1 MLMLYTLKYCPKNSN
16 EVIGQSLLELK
27 SFIENYTS
35 GYVLLSGPTG
45 VGKTASVHAIAK
57 ELELEVVEINAS
69 ETRNKDS
76 VNSIIGV
83 SLKQQSLFSRGKV
96 ILIDEVDA
104 ISGRHDYGG
113 LAALKKL
120 ISKSSFPVILTC
132 NDDSITKLKELRK
145 QAVKIRFSE
154 VDYLRISEL
163 LKRICLEESIVFQ
176 NEALTTIARRSGGD
190 VRAALNDLQTLA
202 LSDSVTVETA
212 QLLDERK
219 QEKEIQ
225 EGLFKVFK
233 STDPSIFL
241 GAFDDFDDSEI
252 SLWLEEN
259 IPREYEDI
267 IEIENA
273 FDFLSKVDVFKG
285 RIRRQQYWRLLFY
298 IHQFLTAGIALS
310 KKEKYRKQVEY
321 KRSLRLLFIW
331 QANMKNASK
340 KKMAEEFSKYLHV
353 SKNRF
358 LRDIYFYFRIM
369 MENPIFAR
377 NINEELSEK
386 RI

>member
-1 MLMLYTLKYCPKNSN
+1 MLLKQG
-16 EVIGQSLLELK
+16 I
-27 SFIENYTS
+27 
-35 GYVLLSGPTG
+35 
-45 VGKTASVHAIAK
+45 
-57 ELELEVVEINAS
+57 
-69 ETRNKDS
+69 
-76 VNSIIGV
+76 NSIIGV

-96 ILIDEVDA
+96 ILIDEIDA
-104 ISGRHDYGG
+104 ISGRSDYGG

-120 ISKSSFPVILTC
+120 ISKSSFPVVLTC
-132 NDDSITKLKELRK
+132 NDDSIPKLKELRK
-145 QAVKIRFSE
+145 KAVKINFSQ
-154 VDYLRISEL
+154 VDYLRITEL
-163 LKRICLEESIVFQ
+163 LKQICLKENVVFEEP
-176 NEALTTIARRSGGD
+176 ALTLIARRSGGD
-190 VRAALNDLQTLA
+190 IRAALNDLQTLA
-202 LSDSVTVETA
+202 ISESVTVEEA

-219 QEKEIQ
+219 QEKQIQ

-252 SLWLEEN
+252 TLWLEEN

-267 IEIENA
+267 KEVEKA
-273 FDFLSKVDVFKG
+273 FNFLSKVDVFKG
-285 RIRRQQYWRLLFY
+285 RIRRRQYWRLLYY
-298 IHQFLTAGIALS
+298 IHQFLTAGVALS

-340 KKMAEEFSKYLHV
+340 KKMAEDFSEHLHI

-358 LRDIYFYFRIM
+358 LKDVYFYFRIM
-369 MENPIFAR
+369 MENPVFFKT
-377 NINEELSEK
+377 INEELSEK